1 MNRKDWIWVA
11 VKVFG
16 IYLGVEALLA
26 LPPLIGSFLM
36 INEMQGGFRLPFN
49 SQLTIPFWQQAV
61 TFFILV
67 NGSLYLLR
75 SGRIVYQLIGRSLPP
90 TLGDPSPSPEQP
102 RREG

>member
-1 MNRKDWIWVA
+1 MNRKDWIWIA

-16 IYLGVEALLA
+16 LYLGIQALMA

-36 INEMQGGFRLPFN
+36 IREMTFGFREAVN
-49 SQLTIPFWQQAV
+49 YKVTIPLWQQAA

-67 NGSLYLLR
+67 NLSLYLLR

-90 TLGDPSPSPEQP
+90 E
-102 RREG
+102 E